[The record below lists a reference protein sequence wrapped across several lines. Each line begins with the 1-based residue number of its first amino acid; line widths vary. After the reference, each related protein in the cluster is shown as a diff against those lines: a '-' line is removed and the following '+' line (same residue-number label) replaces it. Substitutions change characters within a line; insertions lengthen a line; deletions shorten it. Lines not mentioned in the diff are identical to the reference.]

1 MRKDNKF
8 GKDFWSKFSAKT
20 KLSIFIVLSIVAIFS
35 IYYNNLKQ
43 SQNNNINKNTENNTS
58 IKLESKDKKN
68 NKDSK
73 SKINKELEEKC
84 EKGKKLFFD
93 KKYDEAIKVQDEVI
107 KEDSNFYK
115 AYNIK
120 GIALCYSGNF
130 EEGMKNIDKS
140 LDINPDYGY
149 ARFNKALAYELYERF
164 DEALKWYDKALDIE
178 KYEWSYYGK
187 ASIYGRRGDVKNT
200 VECLKKAIEI
210 SPGVKE
216 EAKHEEDFE
225 PVKNSEEFKALIK

>member
-1 MRKDNKF
+1 MQKGNKF
-8 GKDFWSKFSAKT
+8 RNSFWSKFSVKT
-20 KLSIFIVLSIVAIFS
+20 KLSIFIILVIVAVFS
-35 IYYNNLKQ
+35 IYHNNFKQ
-43 SQNNNINKNTENNTS
+43 AKNNSINKNTENNIST
-58 IKLESKDKKN
+58 KLENKAEKKN
-68 NKDSK
+68 KD
-73 SKINKELEEKC
+73 SKINKELENKC
-84 EKGKKLFFD
+84 EKGRKLFFD
-93 KKYDEAIKVQDEVI
+93 KKYDEAIKIEDEVI

-130 EEGMKNIDKS
+130 QEGMKNIDKA

-149 ARFNKALAYELYERF
+149 SRFNKALAYELYERF

-225 PVKNSEEFKALIK
+225 PVKNSQEFKALIK

>member
-1 MRKDNKF
+1 MKKQNKF
-8 GKDFWSKFSAKT
+8 RNGFWSKFSVKT
-20 KLSIFIVLSIVAIFS
+20 KLSIFIILVAVAIFS

-43 SQNNNINKNTENNTS
+43 DKNNSINKNIESNVS
-58 IKLESKDKKN
+58 MKLENKDKKH
-68 NKDSK
+68 
-73 SKINKELEEKC
+73 SKINKKLEDKC
-84 EKGKKLFFD
+84 EEGKKLFFD
-93 KKYDEAIKVQDEVI
+93 KKYDEAIKIENEVI
-107 KEDSNFYK
+107 KEDINFYK

-130 EEGMKNIDKS
+130 EEGMKNIDKA
-140 LDINPDYGY
+140 LDIKPDYGY
-149 ARFNKALAYELYERF
+149 ARFNKALAYELYEKF
-164 DEALKWYDKALDIE
+164 DEALKWYDRSLDIE

-216 EAKHEEDFE
+216 EAKHEADFD
-225 PVKNSEEFKALIK
+225 PVKDSDEFKALIK

>member
-8 GKDFWSKFSAKT
+8 RKGFWSKFSVKT

-35 IYYNNLKQ
+35 VYYNNLRQ
-43 SQNNNINKNTENNTS
+43 SQNNDINKNTENNTS
-58 IKLESKDKKN
+58 IKLENKDKKK

-73 SKINKELEEKC
+73 FNKELEEKC

-93 KKYDEAIKVQDEVI
+93 KKYDEAIKVQNEVI

-140 LDINPDYGY
+140 LDIKPDYGY
-149 ARFNKALAYELYERF
+149 GRFNKALAYELYERF

-200 VECLKKAIEI
+200 VEYLKKAIEI

-216 EAKHEEDFE
+216 EAKNEEDFQ

>member
-1 MRKDNKF
+1 MQKGNKF
-8 GKDFWSKFSAKT
+8 RNGFWSEFSVKT
-20 KLSIFIVLSIVAIFS
+20 KLSIFIILVIVAVFS

-43 SQNNNINKNTENNTS
+43 AKNNSINKNTENNIST
-58 IKLESKDKKN
+58 KLENKAEKN
-68 NKDSK
+68 NKD
-73 SKINKELEEKC
+73 SKINKELEDKC
-84 EKGKKLFFD
+84 EKGRKLFFD
-93 KKYDEAIKVQDEVI
+93 KKYDESIKIEDEVI

-120 GIALCYSGNF
+120 GIALCYGGNF

-140 LDINPDYGY
+140 LDIKPDYGY
-149 ARFNKALAYELYERF
+149 ARFNKALAYELYEKF

-216 EAKHEEDFE
+216 EAKHEADFD
-225 PVKNSEEFKALIK
+225 PVKDSDEFKNLIK

>member
-8 GKDFWSKFSAKT
+8 GKGFWSKLGVKT

-35 IYYNNLKQ
+35 IYWGNLKQ
-43 SQNNNINKNTENNTS
+43 SQNNTNKNTENNTS
-58 IKLESKDKKN
+58 IKLENKDKKK
-68 NKDSK
+68 NKD

-149 ARFNKALAYELYERF
+149 ARFNKALAYELYDRF
-164 DEALKWYDKALDIE
+164 DEALKCYDKALDIE

>member
-1 MRKDNKF
+1 MQKGNKLRN
-8 GKDFWSKFSAKT
+8 GFWSKFSVKT
-20 KLSIFIVLSIVAIFS
+20 KLSIFIILVIVAVFS

-43 SQNNNINKNTENNTS
+43 AKNNSINKNTENNIST
-58 IKLESKDKKN
+58 KLENKAEKN
-68 NKDSK
+68 NKD
-73 SKINKELEEKC
+73 SKINKELEDKC

-93 KKYDEAIKVQDEVI
+93 KKYDEAIKIEDEII

-120 GIALCYSGNF
+120 GIALCYGENF
-130 EEGMKNIDKS
+130 KEGMKNIDKS
-140 LDINPDYGY
+140 LDIKPDYGY
-149 ARFNKALAYELYERF
+149 ARFNKALAYELYEKF

-200 VECLKKAIEI
+200 AECLKKAIEI

-216 EAKHEEDFE
+216 EAKHEADFD
-225 PVKNSEEFKALIK
+225 PVKDSDEFKNLIK

>member
-1 MRKDNKF
+1 MQKGNKF
-8 GKDFWSKFSAKT
+8 RNGFWSKFSVKT
-20 KLSIFIVLSIVAIFS
+20 KLSIFIILVIVAVFS

-43 SQNNNINKNTENNTS
+43 AKNNSINKNTENNIST
-58 IKLESKDKKN
+58 KLENKAEKN
-68 NKDSK
+68 NKD
-73 SKINKELEEKC
+73 SKINKELEDKC
-84 EKGKKLFFD
+84 EKGRKLFFD
-93 KKYDEAIKVQDEVI
+93 KKYDESIKIEDEVI

-120 GIALCYSGNF
+120 GIALCYGGNF

-140 LDINPDYGY
+140 LDIKPDYGY
-149 ARFNKALAYELYERF
+149 ARFNKALAYELYEKF

-216 EAKHEEDFE
+216 EAKHEADFD
-225 PVKNSEEFKALIK
+225 PVKDSDEFKNLIK